1 MIDQYTHRIDQPL
14 IIEVAINGVGG
25 KERNPNI
32 PRKPDEII
40 VDALQC
46 IDAGA
51 NLIHAHNE
59 DINLSGQAAADDYLA
74 AWKPI
79 ISQRPETLW
88 YPTLTASGNSA
99 TSLEHIEI
107 IQRELP
113 LHIAPVDPGSTNI
126 GSLDEHGLP
135 VGRVYAN
142 SYEDIRTAFDFCS
155 RHSLGPAL
163 AIYEPGFLQTT
174 LAFYRADSL
183 PTGTMIKLYFGGEW
197 GLMAK
202 VKGLTFGLPPTANAL
217 KAYLDMLEA
226 VDLPW
231 SVSVWGGDL
240 MATPLARMA
249 LELGGHLHLGLE
261 EFYDPQRQP
270 TNKELVEEAVA
281 LAAAV
286 GRPIAS
292 IAEAKTIMSLGH
304 VH

>member
-1 MIDQYTHRIDQPL
+1 MSEQCGHRVDQAL
-14 IIEVAINGVGG
+14 IIEVAINGVSG

-59 DINLSGQAAADDYLA
+59 DIKLSGQEAADDYLA

-79 ISQRPETLW
+79 LSQRPGTLW
-88 YPTLTASGNSA
+88 YPTLTSNGNSA
-99 TSLEHIEI
+99 TALEHIEI
-107 IQRELP
+107 IKRELP

-126 GSLDEHGLP
+126 GILDEQGLP
-135 VGRVYAN
+135 VGGVYAN
-142 SYEDIRTAFDFCS
+142 SYEDIRTAFDFC
-155 RHSLGPAL
+155 RQHSLGPAL

-174 LAFYRADSL
+174 LAFYRAGQL
-183 PTGTMIKLYFGGEW
+183 PAGTMIKLYFGGEW
-197 GLMAK
+197 GLAART
-202 VKGLTFGLPPTANAL
+202 KGLTFGLPPTANAL
-217 KAYLDMLEA
+217 KAYLDMLEG

-240 MATPLARMA
+240 MATPVARMA
-249 LELGGHLHLGLE
+249 LERGGHLHLGLE

-270 TNKELVEEAVA
+270 RNKELVEEAIA
-281 LAAAV
+281 LAKEV

-292 IAEAKTIMSLGH
+292 IAEATAIMSLLNTD
-304 VH
+304 

>member
-1 MIDQYTHRIDQPL
+1 MKHQYSHRVDRAV
-14 IIEVAINGVGG
+14 IIEAAINGVGG

-74 AWKPI
+74 AWQSI
-79 ISQRPETLW
+79 IHQRPGTLW

-99 TSLEHIEI
+99 TALEHIEI
-107 IQRELP
+107 IKCALP
-113 LHIAPVDPGSTNI
+113 LLIAPVDPGSTNV

-135 VGRVYAN
+135 VGRVYSN

-155 RHSLGPAL
+155 RHSLAPAL

-174 LAFYRADSL
+174 LAFYRAGKL
-183 PTGTMIKLYFGGEW
+183 PPGTMIKLYFGGEW
-197 GLMAK
+197 GLTARA
-202 VKGLTFGLPPTANAL
+202 KGLTFGLPPTANAL
-217 KAYLDMLEA
+217 KAYLDMLEG

-240 MATPLARMA
+240 MATPVARMA
-249 LELGGHLHLGLE
+249 LERGGHLHLGLE

-270 TNKELVEEAVA
+270 TNKELVDEAVA
-281 LAAAV
+281 LVGEV

-292 IAEAKTIMSLGH
+292 ITEAKTIMSLANIG
-304 VH
+304 